1 MTQPAVPDPAREY
14 AQALSRTLPDAVESV
29 FLFGSRSTGEHR
41 EDSDYDIAVFL
52 HRRDLV
58 KAHWRAVVDAAYPF
72 VVECGIDL
80 RPLVL
85 SAERWSEQS
94 DLMAHIRRHGLR
106 LA

>member
-1 MTQPAVPDPAREY
+1 VTEPAAPDPAREY

-29 FLFGSRSTGEHR
+29 FLFGSRSIGDYR
-41 EDSDYDIAVFL
+41 EDSDYDVAVFL
-52 HRRDLV
+52 RRRDLV
-58 KAHWRAVVDAAYPF
+58 KTHWRAVVDASYPF
-72 VVECGIDL
+72 VERGFDL

-85 SAERWSEQS
+85 WTERWSEES

>member
-1 MTQPAVPDPAREY
+1 MSHSAAPDPAHEY

-41 EDSDYDIAVFL
+41 EDSDYDVAVFL
-52 HRRDLV
+52 RRRDLV
-58 KAHWRAVVDAAYPF
+58 KTHWRAVVDASYPF
-72 VVECGIDL
+72 VERGFDL

-94 DLMAHIRRHGLR
+94 DLIAHIRRDGLR